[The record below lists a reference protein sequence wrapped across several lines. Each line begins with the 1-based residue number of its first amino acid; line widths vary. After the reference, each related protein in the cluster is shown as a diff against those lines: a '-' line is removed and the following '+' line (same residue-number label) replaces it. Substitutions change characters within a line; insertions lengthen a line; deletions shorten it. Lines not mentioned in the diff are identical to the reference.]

1 MMRINRFKKAKF
13 FCEFCGNEVHQ
24 NDKVCQYC
32 GKFFASVRCPKCGK
46 VGRTEE
52 FTHGCPACGY
62 AVRPGSGKKS
72 SFGIRNLLGLG
83 GAGKGR
89 FESLRDSSSFGDSKN
104 SRNYDGGLPIWMYIL
119 VIAVLIA
126 LVIGL
131 YSCLT

>member
-1 MMRINRFKKAKF
+1 MMKINRFKKAKF

-62 AVRPGSGKKS
+62 AVKPTSGKKG
-72 SFGIRNLLGLG
+72 SFGLKKLLGLG
-83 GAGKGR
+83 GTNNDS
-89 FESLRDSSSFGDSKN
+89 FQSLRDPKN
-104 SRNYDGGLPIWMYIL
+104 SKNYDGGLPIWMYIL

>member
-1 MMRINRFKKAKF
+1 MMRISRSKKAKF
-13 FCEFCGNEVHQ
+13 FCEFCGKEVHQ

-62 AVRPGSGKKS
+62 AVYNPKARLGLRSGKGPFDK
-72 SFGIRNLLGLG
+72 F
-83 GAGKGR
+83 
-89 FESLRDSSSFGDSKN
+89 RDRGT
-104 SRNYDGGLPIWMYIL
+104 SRNYDGSLPFWMYII
-119 VIAVLIA
+119 VIAVLVA

>member
-1 MMRINRFKKAKF
+1 MKRINRSKRAKF
-13 FCEFCGNEVHQ
+13 FCEFCGKEVHQ

-62 AVRPGSGKKS
+62 AVTPSNRKKS
-72 SFGIRNLLGLG
+72 SFGTRNLLGL
-83 GAGKGR
+83 R
-89 FESLRDSSSFGDSKN
+89 SSSTPKS
-104 SRNYDGGLPIWMYIL
+104 YDGSLPIWIYIL
-119 VIAVLIA
+119 VIAILIA

-131 YSCLT
+131 YSCL

>member
-1 MMRINRFKKAKF
+1 MKRINRSKRAKF
-13 FCEFCGNEVHQ
+13 FCEFCGEEVRQ

-62 AVRPGSGKKS
+62 AVAPGGRRKGSYGARG
-72 SFGIRNLLGLG
+72 FLGLG
-83 GAGKGR
+83 SSAKGP
-89 FESLRDSSSFGDSKN
+89 FDKLRDRN
-104 SRNYDGGLPIWMYIL
+104 STKNYDGSLPIWMYIL

-126 LVIGL
+126 CVVGL
-131 YSCLT
+131 YGCLT

>member
-1 MMRINRFKKAKF
+1 MMKINRFKKAKF

-62 AVRPGSGKKS
+62 AVRPTSGKKS
-72 SFGIRNLLGLG
+72 SL
-83 GAGKGR
+83 K
-89 FESLRDSSSFGDSKN
+89 